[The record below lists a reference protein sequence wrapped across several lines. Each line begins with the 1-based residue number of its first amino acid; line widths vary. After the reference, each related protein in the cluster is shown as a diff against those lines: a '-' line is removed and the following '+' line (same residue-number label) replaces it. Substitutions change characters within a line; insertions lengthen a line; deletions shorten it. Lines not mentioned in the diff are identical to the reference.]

1 MKVTQD
7 IAILGGKRT
16 AMAEY
21 CGSGP
26 EFGKF
31 KDLSANDLGA
41 HAIKNAL
48 VDANVKPTDI
58 GHVVMG
64 NAMQTSVD
72 AHYGARHAALKAGIP
87 IEVPALTVQRICGS
101 GAQAVVTACLLYTSP
116 SPRD

>member
-31 KDLSANDLGA
+31 KDLSATDLGG
-41 HAIKNAL
+41 HAIKAAL
-48 VDANVKPTDI
+48 ADGGVKPSDV

-64 NAMQTSVD
+64 NAMQTAVD
-72 AHYGARHAALKAGIP
+72 AHYGARHAALKAGLP
-87 IEVPALTVQRICGS
+87 IETPALTVNRICGS
-101 GAQAVVTACLLYTSP
+101 GAQAVVNAAQMMLLGEH
-116 SPRD
+116 D